1 MSNPG
6 NRVIRIAIDAMG
18 GDFAPVNEI
27 QGAILASQENSTGH
41 DFEVIFFGDEATI
54 KSALSKTDTG
64 NLKYSIQ
71 HSTEVVTMEDDPTEI
86 IKKKSESSLIK
97 GLVYH
102 RDGNADAFLSVGN
115 TGAVLSA
122 ATITLGRLKGVSRPT
137 IGAFFPTQ
145 TAHPTFVVDVGANL
159 ELKPKYFYE
168 FAVMGSI
175 YSKMAFNIDN
185 PKIGLLNV
193 GEEPGKGTELLQTS
207 HELLKNSGLNFIG
220 NVEGRDILLGT
231 ADIIICDGLTGNIIL
246 KFAES
251 FIGLLK
257 AAFKNYASKNIFNKL
272 VIAAFIPVMKGIL
285 KDFDYQEYGGVPL
298 LGVNGIVLIGHG
310 KSTPKALSNMI
321 LKSVDLAA
329 KEIDKIIE
337 QALNPDNIID
347 NNRK

>member
-1 MSNPG
+1 
-6 NRVIRIAIDAMG
+6 
-18 GDFAPVNEI
+18 
-27 QGAILASQENSTGH
+27 
-41 DFEVIFFGDEATI
+41 
-54 KSALSKTDTG
+54 
-64 NLKYSIQ
+64 
-71 HSTEVVTMEDDPTEI
+71 
-86 IKKKSESSLIK
+86 
-97 GLVYH
+97 
-102 RDGNADAFLSVGN
+102 
-115 TGAVLSA
+115 
-122 ATITLGRLKGVSRPT
+122 
-137 IGAFFPTQ
+137 
-145 TAHPTFVVDVGANL
+145 
-159 ELKPKYFYE
+159 
-168 FAVMGSI
+168 
-175 YSKMAFNIDN
+175 MAFGIAN

-207 HELLKNSGLNFIG
+207 HELLKNSELNFIG

-231 ADIIICDGLTGNIIL
+231 ADIIICDGFTGNIIL

-257 AAFKNYASKNIFNKL
+257 AAFKKYGSKNIFNKL

-337 QALNPDNIID
+337 QALNPENIID
-347 NNRK
+347 KNRK